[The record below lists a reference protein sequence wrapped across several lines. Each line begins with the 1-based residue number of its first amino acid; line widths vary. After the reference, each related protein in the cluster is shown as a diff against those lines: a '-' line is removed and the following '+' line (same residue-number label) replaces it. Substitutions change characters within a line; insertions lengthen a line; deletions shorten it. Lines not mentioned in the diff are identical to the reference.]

1 MSALPER
8 LHSVALLLLASI
20 LTMRHAGADLAP
32 LTSIELHQLCLA
44 YMHEP
49 DSEDAQAC
57 AGYVR
62 GFVEGSDRVLLR
74 ADETKVSRRESFSD
88 RALRTRLGIGAPPR
102 PEYCLDDTVTLQKIV
117 EQLVLHAERAPP
129 KENVSASALLYG
141 TLSRFHRC
149 RW

>member
-1 MSALPER
+1 
-8 LHSVALLLLASI
+8 
-20 LTMRHAGADLAP
+20 
-32 LTSIELHQLCLA
+32 
-44 YMHEP
+44 MHEP